1 MALVSSFSQHS
12 MPLRHAATQM
22 AQSHAGGH
30 FMPLCAGKSRQ
41 MPDSHLICHPT
52 HLICHPTPKNRTKT
66 EHNNIKL
73 IYIVMIQWVGEYC
86 LFLIL
91 TH

>member
-12 MPLRHAATQM
+12 MPLRHAAAQM

-52 HLICHPTPKNRTKT
+52 PKKRTKT

>member
-1 MALVSSFSQHS
+1 
-12 MPLRHAATQM
+12 MPLRHAAAQM

-52 HLICHPTPKNRTKT
+52 VTLHQKKRTKT

>member
-12 MPLRHAATQM
+12 KPLRHAATQM

-30 FMPLCAGKSRQ
+30 FMPLCAGKSHQ
-41 MPDSHLICHPT
+41 MPDYHLICHPT
-52 HLICHPTPKNRTKT
+52 ETCFPENRTKT
-66 EHNNIKL
+66 EHDNIKL
-73 IYIVMIQWVGEYC
+73 IYIVMIQLVAEYS